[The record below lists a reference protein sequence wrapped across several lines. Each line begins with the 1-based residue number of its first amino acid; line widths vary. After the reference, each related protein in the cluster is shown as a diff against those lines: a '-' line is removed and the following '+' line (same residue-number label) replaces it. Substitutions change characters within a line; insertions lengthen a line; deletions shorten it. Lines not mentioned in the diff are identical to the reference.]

1 MTKQQITEQCAT
13 IAQLKMDKMEV
24 ENSIE
29 LIKKDIDIIK
39 NNHLH
44 HLEKDVRAIDGKVDR
59 MDQRIWLLLI
69 FLIGSILLP
78 IIKTIIS

>member
-78 IIKTIIS
+78 IIKKIIS

>member
-44 HLEKDVRAIDGKVDR
+44 HLEKDVRSIDGKVDR

-69 FLIGSILLP
+69 FLIGSVVLP
-78 IIKTIIS
+78 IVKTIIS